1 MSKCLVVYK
10 PLLFY
15 FPFEQIDMQRLF
27 IKFFSMTQ
35 LLSAVFLFGASNM
48 ANAACSEL
56 YDHQLTTLQGGKIN
70 LCDYQDKPILVVNT
84 ASKCGFTPQFD
95 ALEAVYSK
103 YKNNGLLVIG
113 FPSNDFRQEPG
124 SNKQI
129 GDFCKLT
136 YSVKFPMITK
146 SAVTGPDANPLYK
159 QLSAKTGLAPMWN
172 FYKYVILPGGKD
184 IYVYSSDVRPD
195 SAEILNRIKPSLK

>member
-1 MSKCLVVYK
+1 MK
-10 PLLFY
+10 
-15 FPFEQIDMQRLF
+15 
-27 IKFFSMTQ
+27 Q
-35 LLSAVFLFGASNM
+35 LLLAVFLFGVSHM

-56 YDHQLTTLQGGKIN
+56 YNHQLTTLQGDKIN

-95 ALEAVYSK
+95 ALEVVYSK
-103 YKNNGLLVIG
+103 YKDNGLLVIG
-113 FPSNDFRQEPG
+113 FPSNDFKQEPG
-124 SNKQI
+124 NNKQI

-184 IYVYSSDVRPD
+184 VYVYSSDVKPD